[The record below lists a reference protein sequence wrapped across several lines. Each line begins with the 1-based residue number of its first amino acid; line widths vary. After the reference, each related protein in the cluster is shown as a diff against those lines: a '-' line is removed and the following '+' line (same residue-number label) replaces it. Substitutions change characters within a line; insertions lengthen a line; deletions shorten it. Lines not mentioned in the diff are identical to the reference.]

1 MILWKMNMTMM
12 TKMARLSG
20 KSSRHFLRSSREVIS
35 ANRKS

>member
-12 TKMARLSG
+12 TKMARLRG
-20 KSSRHFLRSSREVIS
+20 KSSRHFLMSSKEVTS